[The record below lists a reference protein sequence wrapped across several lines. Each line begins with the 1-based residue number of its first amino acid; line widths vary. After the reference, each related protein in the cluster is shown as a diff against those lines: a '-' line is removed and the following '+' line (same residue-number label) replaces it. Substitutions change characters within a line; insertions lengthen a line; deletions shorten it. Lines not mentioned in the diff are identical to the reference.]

1 MIESFPSALAN
12 SLWQGGRL
20 SLAVRFVLRHL
31 TTYSAAT
38 RLAISQVTLAVV
50 LLLLA
55 LRQFPAL
62 SLFEKPTPV
71 ARVAFATPGPARGQA
86 PGGSNIP

>member
-31 TTYSAAT
+31 NTYSAAT
-38 RLAISQVTLAVV
+38 RLASHLGRRAPPPRAPPVSS
-50 LLLLA
+50 A
-55 LRQFPAL
+55 L
-62 SLFEKPTPV
+62 PV
-71 ARVAFATPGPARGQA
+71 REATAGCPRRFRNPRAGPGPG
-86 PGGSNIP
+86 PGRK